1 MRLFL
6 WHPARAAYKQDC
18 GDIAQPRHQHVVVLA
33 SSPKQACA
41 AIARLVS
48 MQETIEEEG
57 FKRCSALSTYCS
69 TVLAFSRSEVVFA
82 AIL

>member
-6 WHPARAAYKQDC
+6 WHSARAAYKQDC

-33 SSPKQACA
+33 SSSKQACA

-48 MQETIEEEG
+48 IRGG
-57 FKRCSALSTYCS
+57 FKKRSALSTYCS
-69 TVLAFSRSEVVFA
+69 TILAFSLSEVAFA
-82 AIL
+82 AIP